1 MSRKKSTIGVAAIAK
16 NEVDRIGRLLKRV
29 DFANEVVVVDSGS
42 TDGTQDLYQRMG
54 VKIVYNENTLV
65 NSDYV

>member
-29 DFANEVVVVDSGS
+29 DFANEVVVVDSGI
-42 TDGTQDLYQRMG
+42 QEAPMELRIFIREWAQRLCIMR
-54 VKIVYNENTLV
+54 TLW
-65 NSDYV
+65 